1 MIIIGIDPG
10 LASLGYGIIKKDK
23 KVLKHITHGV
33 IKTTPDMDIE
43 ERFLSIY
50 NQIKKIIK
58 EYEPNEASMERL
70 FFFRNQ
76 RTVIQVS
83 QVQGIIMLAFKQK
96 KIPLNIYTPLNIKNV
111 ITGDGKAKK
120 VDIQKTVQKILKM
133 ERNPNPD
140 DAADGLAVAIC
151 HSFKIQ

>member
-10 LASLGYGIIKKDK
+10 LASVGYGIIKKEK
-23 KVLKHITHGV
+23 KSLKHIVHGV
-33 IKTTPDMDIE
+33 IKTTPDMDTE

-50 NQIKKIIK
+50 NQMKKLIK
-58 EYEPNEASMERL
+58 EFKPEQASMERL

-83 QVQGIIMLAFKQK
+83 QAQGIIMLIFKQK
-96 KIPLNIYTPLNIKNV
+96 KIHFNMYTPLNIKNV
-111 ITGDGKAKK
+111 LTGDGKAKK
-120 VDIQKTVQKILKM
+120 ADMQKVVQKILKM
-133 ERNPNPD
+133 KRHPTPD

-151 HSFKIQ
+151 HSFNL

>member
-133 ERNPNPD
+133 ERHPTPD